1 MNAYNELIPN
11 APAPNRTIVAPD
23 AESKKKLVYIPRKA
37 VPIPITDERTI
48 ILRKLFVSI
57 LAEIAGATIAAASK
71 VTPILFIEAITT
83 RASTSAKAISRI
95 SVLIPYTVA
104 VSLSNETNNNLF
116 WKKKIKMTVSI
127 DTRIIIIRS

>member
-1 MNAYNELIPN
+1 MRA
-11 APAPNRTIVAPD
+11 APNKTIVAPD
-23 AESKKKLVYIPRKA
+23 AESKKKLEYMPRNA

-83 RASTSAKAISRI
+83 SARTNAKAISRI
-95 SVLIPYTVA
+95 SVLTPYTVA
-104 VSLSNETNNNLF
+104 VSLSNETNNSLF

-127 DTRIIIIRS
+127 DTMIIIIRS